1 MQKYGPLTRYQ
12 KIIPGFLIHLFAPV
26 LLFAQNANY
35 DKTIRE
41 YIEKYKNIAVLE
53 MMVYRIPASITLA
66 QGILESNA
74 GTSPLATEANNH
86 FGIKCHK
93 EWQGKTYI
101 QDDET
106 RHECF
111 RKYENPNESFRDHSF
126 FLTQR
131 DRYKFL
137 FDLDISDYKGW
148 AIGLKAAGYAT
159 NPNYPEELIKSI
171 QTYELFRYDVAD
183 YSLAFEDSIRNS
195 ADSLSLN
202 NKLVQVEIVQDGP
215 GYRKILTNNGL
226 NYIVAHKE
234 DNVESL
240 ALEFG
245 LKVNL
250 LYSYNDLKKGTHLIP
265 GQMVYLEN
273 KRRKGAAS
281 FHIVRK
287 GETMYT
293 IAQKNG
299 IQLKILYKK
308 NKMKPGQV
316 LKPGKKLILH

>member
-1 MQKYGPLTRYQ
+1 MRTSGA
-12 KIIPGFLIHLFAPV
+12 IILYPKLLLISLVYLVKPCTS
-26 LLFAQNANY
+26 LAQVFSY
-35 DKTIRE
+35 EQTVRQ
-41 YIEKYKNIAVLE
+41 YIGKYKDIAILE

-74 GTSPLATEANNH
+74 GTSPLATQANNH

-93 EWQGKTYI
+93 EWQGKTFTK
-101 QDDET
+101 DDET
-106 RHECF
+106 KHECF
-111 RKYENPNESFRDHSF
+111 RKYENPIESFRDHSF

-131 DRYKFL
+131 GRYKSL
-137 FDLDISDYKGW
+137 FNLDISDYKGW
-148 AIGLKAAGYAT
+148 AYGLKAAGYAT
-159 NPNYPEELIKSI
+159 NTKYPEELIKSI
-171 QTYELFRYDVAD
+171 ETYELFRYDVVD
-183 YSLAFEDSIRNS
+183 YSLEFEDSLRSSI
-195 ADSLSLN
+195 DTLSIN
-202 NKLVQVEIVQDGP
+202 NKLVQVEVVQDGP

-226 NYIVAHKE
+226 NYIIAHKD
-234 DNVESL
+234 DNIKSL
-240 ALEFG
+240 AKEFG
-245 LKVNL
+245 LSIRQ
-250 LYSYNDLKKGTHLIP
+250 LYEYNDMKKGTYLIS

-293 IAQKNG
+293 ISQKNG

-316 LKPGKKLILH
+316 PKPGKKLVLR

>member
-1 MQKYGPLTRYQ
+1 MINSWSFKLKIRLQVLMLAYLLNPFSILAQKLT
-12 KIIPGFLIHLFAPV
+12 
-26 LLFAQNANY
+26 Y
-35 DKTIRE
+35 DQTVHQ
-41 YIEKYKNIAVLE
+41 YISKYKNIAVLE

-74 GTSPLATEANNH
+74 GTSPLATDANNH

-93 EWQGKTYI
+93 EWQGKI
-101 QDDET
+101 FIKDDET

-111 RKYENPNESFRDHSF
+111 RKYENPIESFRDHSF

-131 DRYKFL
+131 DRYKTL
-137 FDLDISDYKGW
+137 FNLDISDYKGW
-148 AIGLKAAGYAT
+148 AYGLKAAGYAT
-159 NPNYPEELIKSI
+159 NPSYPEELIKSI
-171 QTYELFRYDVAD
+171 ETYELFRFDVAD
-183 YSLAFEDSIRNS
+183 YSMAFEDSIRNS
-195 ADSLSLN
+195 MDSATSGSN
-202 NKLVQVEIVQDGP
+202 MSQVEVVQDGP

-226 NYIVAHKE
+226 NYIIAHKD
-234 DNVESL
+234 DNGESL
-240 ALEFG
+240 AHEFG
-245 LKVNL
+245 LSLKQL
-250 LYSYNDLKKGTHLIP
+250 FSYNDLKKGTHLLP

-293 IAQKNG
+293 ISQKNG

-308 NKMKPGQV
+308 NKMKPGQA
-316 LKPGKKLILH
+316 LKPGKKLVLR